1 MIFSHNYDLHSAEQ
15 QFAER
20 RLVRGKVGLAAEVC
34 PFRET
39 PLLPHSLTPEFL
51 PAAPLYWVPGPK

>member
-1 MIFSHNYDLHSAEQ
+1 MIFSHNYDLHSAE
-15 QFAER
+15 